1 MTILKKWRLFPRSLR
16 QLVVVA
22 FCLVLLPLLGLA
34 WQAYQSLD
42 ELSNQAAQI
51 SISTVQDARRSEEMS
66 SLALEMERS
75 YRQYCVLGN
84 ETLKNVWH
92 KQYLRYEDYLA
103 RQKQSTPDPR
113 YTDDIAGSLGQL
125 SVLQCENG
133 EPVAAMTTHLEAFAR
148 SNADLVQAIREANF
162 RRGEELQNAIA
173 RKGQSF
179 GWQSLLV
186 FVLSTGLII
195 LFTRMI
201 IGPVKVIERMV
212 NRLGEGRNLIH
223 RLDNFNGPRELR
235 SLALRIVWLSER
247 LDWLESQRHE
257 FLRHISH
264 ELKTPLASMRE
275 GTELLAD
282 EVAGP
287 LTADQKEVVS
297 ILSESSRHLQVLIE
311 QLLEYNRTLVDSPT
325 EAKWVNLDT
334 VVHEV
339 VSAHSLPA
347 RSKEITTEVGLD
359 ETSVWAEPVLL
370 TRVLDNLYSNAVHY
384 GAESGKIRITS
395 RKAGQHIQIDVA
407 NTGTP
412 IPEEEQ
418 EMIFEPFYQGSLQR
432 KGAVKGSG
440 LGLSIARD
448 CINRMGG
455 ELILV
460 GSEGADV
467 CFRIQLPFHTLL
479 E

>member
-34 WQAYQSLD
+34 WQAYQSFD

-212 NRLGEGRNLIH
+212 NRLG
-223 RLDNFNGPRELR
+223 
-235 SLALRIVWLSER
+235 
-247 LDWLESQRHE
+247 
-257 FLRHISH
+257 
-264 ELKTPLASMRE
+264 
-275 GTELLAD
+275 
-282 EVAGP
+282 
-287 LTADQKEVVS
+287 
-297 ILSESSRHLQVLIE
+297 
-311 QLLEYNRTLVDSPT
+311 
-325 EAKWVNLDT
+325 
-334 VVHEV
+334 
-339 VSAHSLPA
+339 
-347 RSKEITTEVGLD
+347 
-359 ETSVWAEPVLL
+359 
-370 TRVLDNLYSNAVHY
+370 
-384 GAESGKIRITS
+384 
-395 RKAGQHIQIDVA
+395 
-407 NTGTP
+407 
-412 IPEEEQ
+412 
-418 EMIFEPFYQGSLQR
+418 
-432 KGAVKGSG
+432 KGA
-440 LGLSIARD
+440 
-448 CINRMGG
+448 
-455 ELILV
+455 
-460 GSEGADV
+460 
-467 CFRIQLPFHTLL
+467 T
-479 E
+479 

>member
-1 MTILKKWRLFPRSLR
+1 M
-16 QLVVVA
+16 VA

-34 WQAYQSLD
+34 WQAYQSFD

-212 NRLGEGRNLIH
+212 NRTGEGRNLIQ

-287 LTADQKEVVS
+287 LTADQKDVVS

-339 VSAHSLPA
+339 VNAHSLPA
-347 RSKEITTEVGLD
+347 RSKEITTDLALD

-412 IPEEEQ
+412 IPKK
-418 EMIFEPFYQGSLQR
+418 SR
-432 KGAVKGSG
+432 K
-440 LGLSIARD
+440 
-448 CINRMGG
+448 
-455 ELILV
+455 
-460 GSEGADV
+460 
-467 CFRIQLPFHTLL
+467 
-479 E
+479 